1 MEKISQGYSFLLKNE
16 EYSLDIIF
24 NYQTPNGISYKG
36 ITIQKKNCEIKAL
49 NNENLNNLF
58 NAKEIL
64 PNNYIES
71 LANIGLI
78 SISGIVCFLY
88 LSKNDVILLNDTDDN
103 IFYKIKNLKYIPLNG
118 NVKEFNKNEF
128 DKDFEKFK
136 NFFISENLFFSF
148 CKYGNNI
155 LNHHIDISNNFVYN
169 ENYFRLFN
177 DYFVSEY
184 VTLLNK
190 GFYNHFNIQQTLNDN
205 IKCTIDIDIM
215 IRNRIN
221 YDNNDNLIKI
231 DDDQK
236 EKESIKEIDIDIF
249 SDRINKKIN
258 YHFYAYYNKQIPD
271 YNLLYSLFTKDKDE
285 AKALFISALDDNNN
299 EKILNKE
306 EFINVNEK
314 MKDKY
319 EIQFSNDCKK
329 NNIKNFILSNYE
341 KIKNIFI
348 ENKKELNDEN
358 NINNKLLII
367 TCSNSN
373 SIFNLIQETIHSVI
387 KIFFTT
393 YINEVSDKIKDLL
406 DKAKLNIDNYFNFVD
421 EIICKRMMLFYKLKL
436 PKIEYVSKE
445 YINSLKNNQQIINIP
460 IPKKTFSTFILT
472 YNAAGMDE
480 DKINSINFSK
490 LLFPEK
496 SKKYFES
503 QENENKFPLFY
514 CVGLEEV
521 VNLNPKNILLGG
533 EKDKYDLWEEKITS
547 ELKSKCN
554 YILLTKCNLVGILF
568 FLFVKE
574 TEINKIKNIK
584 SGKFK
589 TGFHGQLGNK
599 GSCYVEFEYDN
610 KTYGFN
616 HGHLAAG
623 GKNKNNQKRK
633 DNLIQILNYKSNKNE
648 DEFYMKDFYFILGD
662 LNFRV
667 NNNINIIHNWLF
679 NLKFS
684 SPQLTN
690 QENPKE
696 KEIKKN
702 IDINMEDTKENE
714 ENENIENIFYQ
725 IDENVFMKYFGS
737 DYWKYDQLNIF
748 KEDLMEYDIKEH
760 NISFPPTYKYIKN
773 TNNYNLLKREPAW
786 TDRILFKENNLIK
799 SIIYDRIELNY
810 SDHKPVFAIFEINY

>member
-221 YDNNDNLIKI
+221 YDNNNLIKI
-231 DDDQK
+231 EDYQK

-319 EIQFSNDCKK
+319 EIIFTNDCKK
-329 NNIKNFILSNYE
+329 NNIKNFILTNYE

-348 ENKKELNDEN
+348 ENKKVLNDEN

-373 SIFNLIQETIHSVI
+373 SIFNLIQETIHSII

-393 YINEVSDKIKDLL
+393 YINEDSDKNKELL

-533 EKDKYDLWEEKITS
+533 EKDKYALWEEKITS

-684 SPQLTN
+684 SPQPTN

>member
-319 EIQFSNDCKK
+319 EIIFTNDCKK

-373 SIFNLIQETIHSVI
+373 SIFNLIQETIHSII

-393 YINEVSDKIKDLL
+393 YINEDSDKNKELL

-472 YNAAGMDE
+472 YNAGGMDE

-496 SKKYFES
+496 SKKYFGA

-599 GSCYVEFEYDN
+599 GSCYVEFEYDK

-667 NNNINIIHNWLF
+667 NNNISIIHNWLF

-684 SPQLTN
+684 SPQPTN

-799 SIIYDRIELNY
+799 SMIYDRIELNY

>member
-221 YDNNDNLIKI
+221 YDNNNLIKI
-231 DDDQK
+231 EDYQK

-373 SIFNLIQETIHSVI
+373 SIFNLIQETIHSII

-393 YINEVSDKIKDLL
+393 YINEDSDKNKELL

-684 SPQLTN
+684 SPQPTN

>member
-205 IKCTIDIDIM
+205 IKCKIDIDIM

-231 DDDQK
+231 EDYQK

-373 SIFNLIQETIHSVI
+373 SIFNLIQETIHSII

-393 YINEVSDKIKDLL
+393 YINEDSDKNKELL

-503 QENENKFPLFY
+503 QKNENKFPLFY

-684 SPQLTN
+684 SPQPTN

>member
-205 IKCTIDIDIM
+205 IKCKIDIDIM